1 MVRENKMA
9 NDPNQF
15 FKNMNPSQQAA
26 ALSTL
31 QSFGSDT
38 GAQAGAGISG
48 MRPMARPGSVGGTGV
63 MSGIWDKMGGLDGLG
78 SMAGVVGDLGGIYA
92 GLKSLG
98 IAEDQLKFQKDSY
111 NTNLKNQTQSYN
123 TALEGRTRARH
134 KAERVAPGQTDS
146 YLAENKL

>member
-1 MVRENKMA
+1 MVWENKMA
-9 NDPNQF
+9 NDLFGQMAPAQ
-15 FKNMNPSQQAA
+15 KS
-26 ALSTL
+26 ALLDAISG
-31 QSFGSDT
+31 FGGGN
-38 GAQAGAGISG
+38 GAQANTGAGISG

-63 MSGIWDKMGGLDGLG
+63 MGGIWDKMGGLDGLG